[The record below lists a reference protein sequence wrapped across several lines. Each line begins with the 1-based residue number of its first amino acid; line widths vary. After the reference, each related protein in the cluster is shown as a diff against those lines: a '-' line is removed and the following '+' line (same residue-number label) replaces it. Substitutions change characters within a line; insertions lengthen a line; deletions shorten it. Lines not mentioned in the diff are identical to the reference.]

1 MPTTEFKCMGFVKS
15 LFGVCVCLGRVLRDT
30 VLSCLRFRITAIPE
44 QKSGRKQR
52 KKHHLPGSE
61 NYVNS
66 YYYSIFPSEEIC
78 TIILLIFPK
87 CMRYRKKPSTAINT
101 WRGRLWWS
109 RLWVVQSHRK
119 RPEGLPA
126 LWSSFSSQKTM
137 FPKASRDELPTRYLI
152 FCSDI
157 ETLELKKKKKKGSSS
172 KLRSV
177 NFSNR
182 CFQSWKPPLFH
193 TKIYG

>member
-15 LFGVCVCLGRVLRDT
+15 IFGVCVCQGRVLRDT

-61 NYVNS
+61 NCINS
-66 YYYSIFPSEEIC
+66 YYYSIFPSEELC

-87 CMRYRKKPSTAINT
+87 CVRYRKKPTTPINT
-101 WRGRLWWS
+101 LRGRLWWS
-109 RLWVVQSHRK
+109 RLWVVQSHKK

-126 LWSSFSSQKTM
+126 SWSSFSSQKRM
-137 FPKASRDELPTRYLI
+137 LPKASRDKLPTRYLI
-152 FCSDI
+152 FRSDI
-157 ETLELKKKKKKGSSS
+157 ETLKLKKKS
-172 KLRSV
+172 KFL
-177 NFSNR
+177 
-182 CFQSWKPPLFH
+182 K
-193 TKIYG
+193 TKISKFF

>member
-157 ETLELKKKKKKGSSS
+157 ETLELKKEKKRKFLK
-172 KLRSV
+172 
-177 NFSNR
+177 
-182 CFQSWKPPLFH
+182 
-193 TKIYG
+193 TKISKFF